1 MPINSLMQIV
11 LNTQKGGAGKTTLA
25 VHLAVWL
32 SERGRDVT
40 LLDADNQGAAARW
53 VKEAEPKI
61 RVVASQDAEQVAR
74 IADICHKHNAVL
86 VSDTPPGLGGAVREL
101 LKRADVIAVPLVPSA
116 IDLVATQQGLDLID
130 KLHQAGGGANAY
142 GQQQRLR
149 VVINRRES
157 GLRLGFAVERKARQ
171 LELPANGLVCSNV
184 LAKRGALSKAY
195 AKGSVVWRIVKD
207 DSGAK
212 AAAKDLDRLFT
223 EMLTPVYASQPIG
236 PIAST
241 AAADA
246 A

>member
-1 MPINSLMQIV
+1 MWVDMQIV

-32 SERGRDVT
+32 AERGRDVT

-53 VKEAEPKI
+53 VKQAEPKV
-61 RVVASQDAEQVAR
+61 RVVASQNTEQVGR
-74 IADICHKHNAVL
+74 IADICQKHNTVL

-130 KLHQAGGGANAY
+130 KLNQANGGVNLY
-142 GQQQRLR
+142 RRPQRLR

-171 LELPANGLVCSNV
+171 LSLPANGLVCDHV
-184 LAKRGALSKAY
+184 LAKRGALAKAY
-195 AKGSVVWRIVKD
+195 AKGSVVWRMTKS

-212 AAAKDLDRLFT
+212 AAAKDLDKLFA
-223 EMLTPVYASQPIG
+223 ELLQPVFASQP
-236 PIAST
+236 AK
-241 AAADA
+241 AA
-246 A
+246 